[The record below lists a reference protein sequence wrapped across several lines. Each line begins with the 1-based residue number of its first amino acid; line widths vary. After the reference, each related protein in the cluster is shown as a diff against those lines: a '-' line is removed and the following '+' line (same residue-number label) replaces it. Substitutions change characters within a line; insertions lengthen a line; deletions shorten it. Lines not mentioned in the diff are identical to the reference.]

1 MNKPILADSASNP
14 SFEHLLRRPPLTLS
28 AACQRATRP
37 ALKGAVCGFL
47 LFAILSVTLFRQAD
61 HNIDIVGLLFRSCVS
76 AVLVGGGVFAVRLL
90 SSMRRLL
97 DRGFEV
103 AAMSTTFFGC
113 LVLLTLFWRL
123 TMDASA
129 WFQTTPALVKQAT
142 DAHAAQA
149 HDLEAFIRKQLDEV
163 DQEMESELKAA
174 ASDEERR
181 EIRDFYEQRIMP
193 RKKADLNATANELE
207 QAQQKAQ
214 RTTTGAA
221 VFGHF
226 LTAGPS
232 NEPQDAGI
240 YPALLG
246 SIFVGLIAMFMAVPL
261 GVGAAIYLE
270 EYQQKSWLGKV
281 IQINIRNLAGIP
293 SVVYGILGA
302 YLFVELLFKHLEG
315 EMFTPMALQWLL
327 GKDNA
332 EGLMHTIFGHG
343 IAARNVL
350 GGGLTLGLLT
360 LPIVIISSQEAIRAV
375 PSSLRDASLALGAT
389 RWQTIR
395 HHVLPV
401 ASPGILTGVI
411 LALSRA
417 LGEAAPLV
425 LFGALL
431 FVNHNPALFSRF
443 TVLPMQIFGW
453 VDRPA
458 EAWRY
463 NAALAS
469 LILILTVLAL
479 NAVAIMLRSREH
491 RSGH

>member
-1 MNKPILADSASNP
+1 MSEPAPSTSADSP
-14 SFEHLLRRPPLTLS
+14 SFEHLLRQPPLSLS
-28 AACQRATRP
+28 DACRQARRP
-37 ALKGAVCGFL
+37 ALVGTLCGFL
-47 LFAILSVTLFRQAD
+47 LFAVLSVTLFRPAD
-61 HNIDIVGLLFRSCVS
+61 RNLDVAVLLIRSCAA
-76 AVLVGGGVFAVRLL
+76 AVVVGGGVLAAWLL
-90 SSMRRLL
+90 GSMRRLL
-97 DRGFEV
+97 DRVFEV
-103 AAMSTTFFGC
+103 AAMSTTLFGC
-113 LVLLTLFWRL
+113 VVLLTLFWRL
-123 TMDASA
+123 SMDAGA
-129 WFQTTPALVKQAT
+129 WFQTTPALVQQAT
-142 DAHAAQA
+142 EAHAAQA
-149 HDLEAFIRKQLDEV
+149 HDLEAFIRQQLAEV
-163 DQEMESELKAA
+163 DGEMESELQTA

-181 EIRDFYEQRIMP
+181 EIRDFYEQRIKP
-193 RKKADLNATANELE
+193 RKQADLKATARELE
-207 QAQQKAQ
+207 EAQQKAQ
-214 RTTTGAA
+214 RETTGLA

-270 EYQQKSWLGKV
+270 EYQQKSRLGKI

-302 YLFVELLFKHLEG
+302 YLFVELFFKHFEG
-315 EMFTPMALQWLL
+315 ELFAPVLMQWLL
-327 GKDNA
+327 GKDRA
-332 EGLMHTIFGHG
+332 DGLMHAVFGHG

-350 GGGLTLGLLT
+350 GGGLTLGLLA

-375 PSSLRDASLALGAT
+375 PRSLRDASLALGAT

-401 ASPGILTGVI
+401 ARPGILTGVI

-458 EAWRY
+458 DAWRY

-479 NAVAIMLRSREH
+479 NAVAIMLRSRGH
-491 RSGH
+491 RSRR

>member
-1 MNKPILADSASNP
+1 MSEPAPSTSASSR
-14 SFEHLLRRPPLTLS
+14 SFEHLLRRPSLTFR
-28 AACQRATRP
+28 AACQRACRP
-37 ALKGAVCGFL
+37 ALVGTGCGFL
-47 LFAILSVTLFRQAD
+47 LFAILSVTLFRPAGSS
-61 HNIDIVGLLFRSCVS
+61 IDVVWLLLRSCAS
-76 AVLVGGGVFAVRLL
+76 AVVVGGGVFAVWLL
-90 SSMRRLL
+90 SSMRGLL
-97 DRGFEV
+97 DRSFEL
-103 AAMSTTFFGC
+103 AAMSTTLFGC
-113 LVLLTLFWRL
+113 VMLLTLFWRL
-123 TMDASA
+123 AIDASA
-129 WFQTTPALVKQAT
+129 WFQTTPALVNQAT
-142 DAHAAQA
+142 EAHAAQV
-149 HDLEAFIRKQLDEV
+149 HDLEAFIRQQLEEV
-163 DQEMESELKAA
+163 DREMESELKVA

-193 RKKADLNATANELE
+193 RKKADLNATALELK
-207 QAQQKAQ
+207 QAQQKTP
-214 RTTTGAA
+214 RTTSGMA

-226 LTAGPS
+226 LTSGPS

-270 EYQQKSWLGKV
+270 EYQQKGWLGKI

-293 SVVYGILGA
+293 SVVYGIVGA
-302 YLFVELLFKHLEG
+302 YLFVELVFKHLEG
-315 EMFTPMALQWLL
+315 ELFTPMVMQWLL

-332 EGLMHTIFGHG
+332 DGLMHSVFGHG

-375 PSSLRDASLALGAT
+375 PGSLRDASLALGAT

-491 RSGH
+491 RGGH

>member
-1 MNKPILADSASNP
+1 MS
-14 SFEHLLRRPPLTLS
+14 LTL
-28 AACQRATRP
+28 ARP
-37 ALKGAVCGFL
+37 VVRSTGVAEL
-47 LFAILSVTLFRQAD
+47 LIRSCAWAILL
-61 HNIDIVGLLFRSCVS
+61 
-76 AVLVGGGVFAVRLL
+76 GGSTFAVSVLR
-90 SSMRRLL
+90 SMRRLL
-97 DRGFEV
+97 DRTFEM

-123 TMDASA
+123 GSDATA
-129 WFQTTPALVKQAT
+129 WFQTTPALVQQAT
-142 DAHAAQA
+142 ELHAAQA
-149 HDLEAFIRKQLDEV
+149 QNLAEFIRQELDTV
-163 DQEMESELKAA
+163 DQEMESELKV
-174 ASDEERR
+174 ASSDDERR
-181 EIRDFYEQRIMP
+181 EIRDFYDQRIKP
-193 RKKADLNATANELE
+193 RKRADLDATARELAEAE
-207 QAQQKAQ
+207 QKSH
-214 RTTTGAA
+214 RTATGLA

-261 GVGAAIYLE
+261 GIGAAVYLE
-270 EYQQKSWLGKV
+270 EYQQKSWMGKI

-302 YLFVELLFKHLEG
+302 YLFVELFFKHLEG
-315 EMFTPMALQWLL
+315 ELFTPVLMQWLL
-327 GKDNA
+327 GKDTA
-332 EGLMHTIFGHG
+332 DWLMHAVIGNG

-375 PSSLRDASLALGAT
+375 PASIRHASLALGAT
-389 RWQTIR
+389 RWQTIW
-395 HHVLPV
+395 HHVLPS

-431 FVNHNPALFSRF
+431 FVNHNPALLSRF

-458 EAWRY
+458 EGWRY

-469 LILILTVLAL
+469 LVLILTVLVL
-479 NAVAIMLRSREH
+479 NATAIVIRNREPRSK
-491 RSGH
+491 GH